1 MLRSNAVVTA
11 FATALVLGLAQQA
24 RAQPQDEDQQPPKEQ
39 RVQPGKE
46 QGLGLTGPEV
56 PQALKDAQSNPY
68 LLPPRLDCSTLS
80 QHIAELD
87 RVLGA
92 DVDTP
97 QMKAEKNKT
106 DDLMAGVRA
115 VLPYGGVARMLT
127 GAGKKEQALV
137 NAALAAWERR
147 GYLKG
152 LAHSRGCSVGGV
164 AVPTAAVV
172 RSTPA
177 TTPTAT
183 TPTTTKKKKKK
194 ASS

>member
-1 MLRSNAVVTA
+1 MLRSHVLATA
-11 FATALVLGLAQQA
+11 FATVLVLGLAPQA
-24 RAQPQDEDQQPPKEQ
+24 RAQPQDQEPPKENQ
-39 RVQPGKE
+39 PVKPGKE

-68 LLPPRLDCSTLS
+68 LLPPRLDCSTLN

-87 RVLGA
+87 RALGP
-92 DVDTP
+92 DVDSP
-97 QMKAEKNKT
+97 QMQAKKDKSE
-106 DDLMAGVRA
+106 DLMAGVRA

-164 AVPTAAVV
+164 AVPTSAVV
-172 RSTPA
+172 RAAPA

-183 TPTTTKKKKKK
+183 QPTTTKKKKKK

>member
-1 MLRSNAVVTA
+1 MLRSHALATTFTA
-11 FATALVLGLAQQA
+11 ILVLGLAPQV
-24 RAQPQDEDQQPPKEQ
+24 RAQPQDQDQQPEQ
-39 RVQPGKE
+39 NQPVQPGKE

-68 LLPPRLDCSTLS
+68 MLPPRLDCSTLS

-87 RVLGA
+87 RALGP

-97 QMKAEKNKT
+97 QMKAEKSRT

-152 LAHSRGCSVGGV
+152 LAHSRGCTVGGV
-164 AVPTAAVV
+164 AVPTAAIV
-172 RSTPA
+172 RATPA
-177 TTPTAT
+177 APTPTAT
-183 TPTTTKKKKKK
+183 QPTKKKKKK
-194 ASS
+194 SSS